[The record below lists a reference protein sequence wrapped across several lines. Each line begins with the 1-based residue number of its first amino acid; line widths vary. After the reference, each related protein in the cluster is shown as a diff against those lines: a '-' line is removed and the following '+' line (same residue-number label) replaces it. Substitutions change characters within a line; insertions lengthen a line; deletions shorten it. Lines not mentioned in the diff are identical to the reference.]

1 MSTAS
6 LPAWFPRLP
15 GGEQQIRHIKFNPF
29 IFIQIA
35 VDGESVRRRFSA
47 PHQFAA
53 NAQEQIAL
61 RRMCRNEQ
69 AYFKGAGTWEMNGF
83 SESSCLKTGWQCGKN
98 RLPLPRRTGSA
109 PKQYRFMR
117 RGCRDWKNL
126 CLPDRLYF
134 TEKFAPHG
142 LRFPA
147 GGGPPPALPGP
158 AGSRQWWFHLQRCPQ
173 DAIIRNTFHL
183 SRIFW
188 RTASFKSHRAMVRK
202 TRDALSAT
210 YLSRRLEAVKDRKRM
225 RADLLSLRAYYDLDS
240 VTGLSGFDRRQVC
253 VPKVC
258 EKSCSLR
265 NACRYH
271 QYLKEARSA
280 EIFVQICNHNYLLA
294 DAAHR
299 LQEMR
304 PLLND
309 YRALVIDEA
318 HKLPDAARQM
328 YGQSLS
334 AEDFR
339 ELCDL
344 LAKEK
349 Y

>member
-1 MSTAS
+1 MKA
-6 LPAWFPRLP
+6 
-15 GGEQQIRHIKFNPF
+15 
-29 IFIQIA
+29 
-35 VDGESVRRRFSA
+35 
-47 PHQFAA
+47 
-53 NAQEQIAL
+53 
-61 RRMCRNEQ
+61 
-69 AYFKGAGTWEMNGF
+69 
-83 SESSCLKTGWQCGKN
+83 
-98 RLPLPRRTGSA
+98 
-109 PKQYRFMR
+109 
-117 RGCRDWKNL
+117 
-126 CLPDRLYF
+126 
-134 TEKFAPHG
+134 
-142 LRFPA
+142 
-147 GGGPPPALPGP
+147 
-158 AGSRQWWFHLQRCPQ
+158 
-173 DAIIRNTFHL
+173 
-183 SRIFW
+183 
-188 RTASFKSHRAMVRK
+188 
-202 TRDALSAT
+202 
-210 YLSRRLEAVKDRKRM
+210 
-225 RADLLSLRAYYDLDS
+225 LLSLRSYYDLDA

-258 EKSCSLR
+258 EKSCPLR

-349 Y
+349 YILASQRLREKFRALMGAMCRGELLEEAQRTAFILTPDREAALRDCLSLLRQLQNSLPRTSHGGFFTGWEQQSRPSDCFLQGTENTSSTSSTTGTEAPASAPPAGTAGAAAPGAVAERHPRHPDLRHPHGWRQL